1 MVVLLVS
8 RLLVGREGSG
18 KRRSSSSKSFEV
30 FPVSGPSRLRTFG
43 GCCLVDRAVPAVKSS
58 REVPGIHPLPKAP
71 GPRILR
77 VRARDSQRAELGVA
91 RPARPEQPRKG
102 MQKVKKF
109 SRKRLI
115 THCCCFCARPPLP
128 FRLFLFSFLFSTFR
142 LSTFRAPAACQFFDF
157 SRKKLGV
164 FKLARCTT

>member
-8 RLLVGREGSG
+8 RVLVGREGSG
-18 KRRSSSSKSFEV
+18 RRRRSSSSKSFEL
-30 FPVSGPSRLRTFG
+30 FPVSGPSRFRTFG
-43 GCCLVDRAVPAVKSS
+43 DCCLVDRAVPAVKSS

-91 RPARPEQPRKG
+91 RPARAEQPRKG
-102 MQKVKKF
+102 IQKVEKF

-142 LSTFRAPAACQFFDF
+142 LSTFRAPAAFRFLTF
-157 SRKKLGV
+157 RAKS
-164 FKLARCTT
+164 